1 MAMRVG
7 VLAAKEALLAQNQ
20 GGWGGRW
27 ASEALVA
34 VVAAAREPGE
44 PEAVWRRELLV
55 TRECSSRT
63 STSCDREDPG
73 EAPATAPCHRPLVAT
88 LVTSAT

>member
-1 MAMRVG
+1 MRVG

-20 GGWGGRW
+20 GVVVGKW
-27 ASEALVA
+27 ASAALVA
-34 VVAAAREPGE
+34 VVAVAREPGK
-44 PEAVWRRELLV
+44 PEAVWRRELLA

-73 EAPATAPCHRPLVAT
+73 EAPATAPCHRPLVAIP
-88 LVTSAT
+88 VTSAT